1 MWKVDVYWNP
11 LPPCLV
17 AMNEKESRLGMI
29 SYHFEDSVLSQFF
42 LISISYHFE
51 NNEYS
56 FTTFVLG
63 RDEQEIIA
71 PENDFFHNIHDW
83 L

>member
-1 MWKVDVYWNP
+1 
-11 LPPCLV
+11 
-17 AMNEKESRLGMI
+17 MI

-63 RDEQEIIA
+63 RDEQERVA
-71 PENDFFHNIHDW
+71 PENDFSHNIHDW

>member
-1 MWKVDVYWNP
+1 
-11 LPPCLV
+11 
-17 AMNEKESRLGMI
+17 MNEKESRLGMI
-29 SYHFEDSVLSQFF
+29 SYHFEDSFF
-42 LISISYHFE
+42 YWFQPPRGCKGMYLFGLFE
-51 NNEYS
+51 HSKYS

>member
-1 MWKVDVYWNP
+1 
-11 LPPCLV
+11 
-17 AMNEKESRLGMI
+17 MI

-51 NNEYS
+51 DNEYS

-63 RDEQEIIA
+63 RDEKERVA